1 MTDQQIILALAA
13 VGGLLLLALLLV
25 VAYLLGSRGRR
36 GQPVASDKGQL
47 TPIDLSGLAALPGVE
62 ALAPVFNSLSAQL
75 GEVRDKVQVLQ
86 TSAAV
91 EEERRRQEAS
101 VWQSVRNVESTLA
114 AFQTEERQRWGPADS
129 AFTALQ
135 RLTAVMLGSAR
146 VGATGERLVQ
156 DALNKLPD
164 TWRITN
170 HKVGNKVVEF
180 AVRLPD
186 ELILPIDSKVVA
198 QEDLDLLA
206 QTTDPARQR
215 QLERTIQGEI
225 LKRIAEVE
233 QYVDKRTPGFGIA
246 AVSDAAYAVA
256 GPILTQAYT
265 TNRVIVVSYSLLL
278 PFVLLVVDQHKQ
290 RSVNLDQLEQTR
302 LLDDIKQRLTR
313 VDAEING
320 RLSGALKQLSNS
332 KDELEDH
339 VFSALRLLEQ
349 LRHTNSPTEPLP

>member
-1 MTDQQIILALAA
+1 MSDQQIILALAA
-13 VGGLLLLALLLV
+13 AGGLLLLALLLV
-25 VAYLLGSRGRR
+25 IGYLLGSRSRR
-36 GQPVASDKGQL
+36 GQPALIEKGQL
-47 TPIDLSGLAALPGVE
+47 TPIDLSALAALPGAD
-62 ALAPVFNSLSAQL
+62 ALAPAFTTLSAQL
-75 GEVRDKVQVLQ
+75 GEVREKVQLLQ
-86 TSAAV
+86 TAAAV
-91 EEERRRQEAS
+91 EDERRRQEAG
-101 VWQSVRNVESTLA
+101 VWETIRNVDRTLA
-114 AFQTEERQRWGPADS
+114 TFSTEERQRWGPEDS
-129 AFTALQ
+129 AFTSLQ

-156 DALNKLPD
+156 DALSKLPD

-170 HKVGNKVVEF
+170 HKVGSKVVEF

-198 QEDLDLLA
+198 QEDLDQLA
-206 QTTDPARQR
+206 QATDPAKQR

-256 GPILTQAYT
+256 GPILAQAYT
-265 TNRVIVVSYSLLL
+265 ASRVIVVSYSLLL
-278 PFVLLVVDQHKQ
+278 PFVLLIVDQHKQ
-290 RSVNLDQLEQTR
+290 RSVNLDAAEQAR

-313 VDAEING
+313 LDAEING
-320 RLSGALKQLSNS
+320 RLSGALKQLTNS

-339 VFSALRLLEQ
+339 VFSTLRLLEQ
-349 LRHTNSPTEPLP
+349 LRQSSSAEAKP